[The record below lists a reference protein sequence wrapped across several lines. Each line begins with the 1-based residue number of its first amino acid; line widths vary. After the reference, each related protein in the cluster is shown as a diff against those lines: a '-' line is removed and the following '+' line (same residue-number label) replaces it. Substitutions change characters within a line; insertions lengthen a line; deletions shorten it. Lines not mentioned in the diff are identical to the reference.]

1 MKLGGVGGGGVDY
14 LHEKCKDCIIH
25 CDIKPENILL
35 DDAFVPRV
43 VDFGLTKLMGR
54 DFSHVLTTMQG
65 TVGYLA
71 PKWIT
76 STTVT
81 AKEDVFSYGM
91 MLFEI
96 VSGRR
101 NVGQH
106 PDGTV
111 DFLPS
116 TAVSLLLDG
125 DVRSAVDSQLGGSAD
140 VAQVERAYKV
150 ACWCMQEDESLP
162 PSIYTEMRLPLYIY
176 QLYRPSTYVH
186 CA

>member
-1 MKLGGVGGGGVDY
+1 M
-14 LHEKCKDCIIH
+14 
-25 CDIKPENILL
+25 
-35 DDAFVPRV
+35 PRV
-43 VDFGLTKLMGR
+43 ANLGLAKLMGR

-71 PKWIT
+71 PKWIA

-81 AKEDVFSYGM
+81 AKADMFSYGM
-91 MLFEI
+91 ILFEI

-106 PDGTV
+106 ADGTV

-116 TAVSLLLDG
+116 TAVSLLLNG
-125 DVRSAVDSQLGGSAD
+125 DVRSAVDSQLGGSVD
-140 VAQVERAYKV
+140 VAQVERACKV
-150 ACWCMQEDESLP
+150 VCWCMQEDESLP
-162 PSIYTEMRLPLYIY
+162 PIIYAEMRLPLYIY
-176 QLYRPSTYVH
+176 QLYRPSMYVH

>member
-1 MKLGGVGGGGVDY
+1 MKLGGGGLDY
-14 LHEKCKDCIIH
+14 LHEKCKDCLIH

-43 VDFGLTKLMGR
+43 ANLGLAKLMGR
-54 DFSHVLTTMQG
+54 DFSHALTMMQG

-71 PKWIT
+71 PKWIA

-81 AKEDVFSYGM
+81 AKADMFSYGM

-106 PDGTV
+106 ADGTV

-116 TAVSLLLDG
+116 TAVSLLLEG
-125 DVRSAVDSQLGGSAD
+125 DVRSAV
-140 VAQVERAYKV
+140 
-150 ACWCMQEDESLP
+150 EDESLP
-162 PSIYTEMRLPLYIY
+162 PIIYAEM
-176 QLYRPSTYVH
+176 
-186 CA
+186 